1 MMSRLTLSLVFL
13 LAGGPAGA
21 GDLKSGPQVGEG
33 VPGGFPA
40 LFVNGLHAGKK
51 CCPV

>member
-1 MMSRLTLSLVFL
+1 MMLRSVVAVVL
-13 LAGGPAGA
+13 LAGNALA
-21 GDLKSGPQVGEG
+21 WDDLKSGPQVGQG

-40 LFVNGLHAGKK
+40 LFVNGIHAGKK